1 MELTETEIVELAA
14 KKAAQV
20 TLETLKQQ
28 KKKEREERRD
38 WRLRN
43 TRLLLE
49 HLQEFKDHAEKSIF
63 DVRKVL
69 ESSQNDPGG
78 VYSQQLSSRQDV
90 YLEGLAI
97 SAGRTET
104 LVQQTKSML
113 DLYRLQCEKGNIE
126 KQRRYRVLKA
136 YSVDGKNY
144 QQIMEEESISKST
157 VFRDIDLA
165 IEELSVMLYGADIFY
180 DLRYDEPDGNKLGT
194 QRENDV
200 L

>member
-1 MELTETEIVELAA
+1 MELTEKEIVELAA

-113 DLYRLQCEKGNIE
+113 DLYRLQCEKGNIA